1 MWRKQAT
8 VLVQEEFS
16 GKPLPSDLEE
26 SLPANIQETF
36 DTVRFGVKRS
46 AEIYIN
52 LCTLLERLTRR
63 NEGVAADHMRI
74 SVGLRNLA
82 EASKDTYAIDANDVP
97 LLNVGIQATAKHM
110 SENQNLLEEEA
121 KAWEEGVIE
130 DTKRQRDCLV
140 SMRDMFDRRDRLD
153 KNNIAQ
159 LEKRIAANES
169 KLIAIRSKPEVKAGE
184 TEKVEEVIQKVCQIN
199 MDCLYEKIPEQQKA
213 DYLQIGQAVHC

>member
-8 VLVQEEFS
+8 VSVQEEFS
-16 GKPLPSDLEE
+16 GKPLPAGLEE
-26 SLPANIQETF
+26 SLPANIQEIF

-63 NEGVAADHMRI
+63 NEGVAVDHMRI
-74 SVGLRNLA
+74 SLGLRNLA
-82 EASKDTYAIDANDVP
+82 EASKDTYAIDTNDVP

-110 SENQNLLEEEA
+110 SKNQNLLEEEA

-153 KNNIAQ
+153 KNSIAQ

-184 TEKVEEVIQKVCQIN
+184 AEKVEEAIQKVG
-199 MDCLYEKIPEQQKA
+199 L
-213 DYLQIGQAVHC
+213 LQIGYSD